1 MNIIISSIKRSL
13 RDKNMIITTIFLVII
28 LPFIFSM
35 MYSHENEVQT
45 SKVNIVA
52 NKDSSVA
59 KAYINFLE
67 EFDKSNENV
76 EIKYTLNDEKSN
88 NLQVKI
94 DEDNKNIHFSSKDST
109 INMSEGIIENI
120 TKEFFEKLSIYEIGM
135 KNNSLDNINKNV
147 IKSITYK
154 SDKEEVDYSKYFAI
168 VMLQMSALSLSMNAY
183 KNIFYIKQN
192 IGRRVYSSP
201 IKISKLIK
209 LELIGTFITVVLQ
222 SIVTL
227 ILIYLVYDVNI
238 NLNNLFGILYCIA
251 MISLLAISIGIF
263 GAAISKKK
271 EHGDNIVSILTVI
284 FVLLSGRLNPQLSLE
299 NKLFKLNAF
308 TNISKAMS
316 SLIDGSINISYSNMT
331 ISTVVTVLLLVIIS
345 CIILR
350 KRGER

>member
-13 RDKNMIITTIFLVII
+13 RDKNMIITTIFLVLI

-35 MYSHENEVQT
+35 MFSHENEVQT

-52 NKDSSVA
+52 NKDSNVA
-59 KAYINFLE
+59 KEYINFLE

-94 DEDNKNIHFSSKDST
+94 DEDNKNIYFSSKDST

-135 KNNSLDNINKNV
+135 KNNSLDNVNKNV
-147 IKSITYK
+147 IKSTTYK

-168 VMLQMSALSLSMNAY
+168 VMLQMSALSLSINAY

-222 SIVTL
+222 SMVTL

-238 NLNNLFGILYCIA
+238 NPNNLFGILYCIA
-251 MISLLAISIGIF
+251 MISLLAIAIGIF

-271 EHGDNIVSILTVI
+271 EHGDNIVPILTVI
-284 FVLLSGRLNPQLSLE
+284 FVLSSGRLYPQLSLE
-299 NKLFKLNAF
+299 NKLFELNAF

-331 ISTVVTVLLLVIIS
+331 ISTVVTALLLVIIS